1 MEKKVLT
8 KQWFLKLQEEL
19 RILKTEKLPTVL
31 VRLKDAIWQWD
42 ISENSDYDAA
52 MSEKDLLE
60 VRIREID
67 DLLANVEILED
78 HVSSGE
84 VKYNSTVLIEDE
96 KGKQYTYRVV
106 WTWEMDILDNTIS
119 FDSPLGSALK
129 WKVVGDMVN
138 VRAPRWRYKV
148 KILEIN

>member
-19 RILKTEKLPTVL
+19 RVLKTEKLPAVL

-60 VRIREID
+60 VRIREIEE
-67 DLLANVEILED
+67 LLENVEILEE

-96 KGKQYTYRVV
+96 KWKTYEYRIVG
-106 WTWEMDILDNTIS
+106 TWEMDILDNTIS
-119 FDSPLGSALK
+119 FDSPLGAALK
-129 WKVVGDMVN
+129 GKTVWEIIT
-138 VRAPRWRYKV
+138 VRAPRGKYKV
-148 KILEIN
+148 KILEVK